1 MKDKI
6 SHFIVAFIAL
16 SISMMAITYMF
27 YGKIDWIMTIS
38 FAVVMGLA
46 DVFVFKKRENEKNNY
61 GYKKRTVS
69 C

>member
-27 YGKIDWIMTIS
+27 YGKIDWIMTFS
-38 FAVVMGLA
+38 FAVVIGLA
-46 DVFVFKKRENEKNNY
+46 DVFIFKKMRER
-61 GYKKRTVS
+61 KK
-69 C
+69 

>member
-6 SHFIVAFIAL
+6 SHFIAAFIVL
-16 SISMMAITYMF
+16 GISMMAITYMF

-46 DVFVFKKRENEKNNY
+46 DVFVFKKMRER
-61 GYKKRTVS
+61 KK
-69 C
+69 

>member
-6 SHFIVAFIAL
+6 SHFIAAFIVL
-16 SISMMAITYMF
+16 GISMMAITYMF

-46 DVFVFKKRENEKNNY
+46 DVFIFKKMRER
-61 GYKKRTVS
+61 KK
-69 C
+69 

>member
-38 FAVVMGLA
+38 FAIVMGIA
-46 DVFVFKKRENEKNNY
+46 DVFIFQKMRERKK
-61 GYKKRTVS
+61 
-69 C
+69 

>member
-1 MKDKI
+1 MKDKV

-16 SISMMAITYMF
+16 SISMMAITYNMF

-46 DVFVFKKRENEKNNY
+46 DVFVFKKMRER
-61 GYKKRTVS
+61 KK
-69 C
+69 

>member
-38 FAVVMGLA
+38 FAVVIGLA
-46 DVFVFKKRENEKNNY
+46 DVFIFKKMRER
-61 GYKKRTVS
+61 KK
-69 C
+69 

>member
-16 SISMMAITYMF
+16 SISMMAITYMS

-38 FAVVMGLA
+38 FAVVIGLA
-46 DVFVFKKRENEKNNY
+46 DVFVFKKMRER
-61 GYKKRTVS
+61 KK
-69 C
+69 